1 MDDSGTSAAAG
12 EPATA
17 PDPATAADPVAVPG
31 SGVAP
36 GEATVATSGAPATAT
51 NTAAT
56 KTTVVAAATGLSP
69 LLVLVFAVASGAA
82 VGNLY
87 YAQPLLDMIAGDLRI
102 GQGPAGLLVTATQVG
117 YALGIMFIVPL
128 GDVRNRRRMVPLM
141 MGLSALS
148 LAACAAAPGFVVLL
162 CSLVAVGLTT
172 VAGQILIPFAGDL
185 ADDSSRGKV
194 VGIVVSG
201 ALTGILVARIVSGF
215 IAGVAGWRV
224 VFLCAAVLMLGLS
237 VTLYRAIPAAPA
249 KTAQPYRALLRSV
262 LVLVRREPTLR
273 LAMCYG
279 VICMA
284 TFTIFWTA
292 LTFLL
297 SGPPY
302 RYSTA
307 SIGLFSLAGLVGSI
321 AAQGAGRLH
330 DRGWSK
336 RATGVFWLCA
346 IAAWAIC
353 GFGRYSLVWLLIGIV
368 VLDVAT
374 QGQRILNQAQIFAIS
389 AEARSRVNTAYVT
402 GNFVGGAIGSITASA
417 LWVAGGWTA
426 VSAAGAALSA
436 VAFGVWLVTTLLSR
450 R

>member
-1 MDDSGTSAAAG
+1 MDNSGTSAAAG

-17 PDPATAADPVAVPG
+17 PDPAAAADPVAVPG

-51 NTAAT
+51 NTTATNTTATNTAAT
-56 KTTVVAAATGLSP
+56 NTAATVVAPATRLSR

-273 LAMCYG
+273 LAMCY
-279 VICMA
+279 
-284 TFTIFWTA
+284 
-292 LTFLL
+292 
-297 SGPPY
+297 
-302 RYSTA
+302 
-307 SIGLFSLAGLVGSI
+307 
-321 AAQGAGRLH
+321 
-330 DRGWSK
+330 
-336 RATGVFWLCA
+336 
-346 IAAWAIC
+346 
-353 GFGRYSLVWLLIGIV
+353 
-368 VLDVAT
+368 
-374 QGQRILNQAQIFAIS
+374 
-389 AEARSRVNTAYVT
+389 
-402 GNFVGGAIGSITASA
+402 
-417 LWVAGGWTA
+417 
-426 VSAAGAALSA
+426 
-436 VAFGVWLVTTLLSR
+436 
-450 R
+450 

>member
-1 MDDSGTSAAAG
+1 MDDSGTSAASG

-17 PDPATAADPVAVPG
+17 PDPATAADPVAVAG

-36 GEATVATSGAPATAT
+36 GEATVATSSSPGATTT
-51 NTAAT
+51 NTT
-56 KTTVVAAATGLSP
+56 AAATRLSP

-87 YAQPLLDMIAGDLRI
+87 YAQPLLDLIAGDLRI

-201 ALTGILVARIVSGF
+201 ALTGILVARILSGF

-237 VTLYRAIPAAPA
+237 VSLYRAIPAAPA

-262 LVLVRREPTLR
+262 LVLVRQEPTLR

-307 SIGLFSLAGLVGSI
+307 AIGLFSLAGLVGSI

-346 IAAWAIC
+346 IVAWAVC
-353 GFGRYSLVWLLIGIV
+353 GFGRYSLVWLLIGII

-374 QGQRILNQAQIFAIS
+374 QGQRILNQTQIFAIS
-389 AEARSRVNTAYVT
+389 AAARSRVNTAYVT

-436 VAFGVWLVTTLLSR
+436 VGFGVWLVTTLLSR

>member
-17 PDPATAADPVAVPG
+17 PDPAAAADPVALQG
-31 SGVAP
+31 LGVAP
-36 GEATVATSGAPATAT
+36 GEATVATSGAPAAVANPTTT
-51 NTAAT
+51 N
-56 KTTVVAAATGLSP
+56 TTVVAPATRLSP

-237 VTLYRAIPAAPA
+237 VVLDPVNPNAPA

-297 SGPPY
+297 SGPPF

-307 SIGLFSLAGLVGSI
+307 AIGLFSLAGLVGSI